1 MTECVKAKIYWIPEE
16 EGGRKNIPNNYDFS
30 TVAKFEDIKAN
41 FMKEAWS
48 VVIDL
53 QNAQKESRWVVADL
67 RLLVES
73 APRVLLHSGSK
84 FKLYE
89 GARIVAI
96 GEVL

>member
-16 EGGRKNIPNNYDFS
+16 EGGRKNIPNNYNYS
-30 TVAKFEDIKAN
+30 TVANFEDIKDN
-41 FMKEAWS
+41 FTKEAWS

-53 QNAQKESRWVVADL
+53 QNAQKESQWVVADFKF
-67 RLLVES
+67 LVES
-73 APRVLLHSGSK
+73 APHALLYSGSK